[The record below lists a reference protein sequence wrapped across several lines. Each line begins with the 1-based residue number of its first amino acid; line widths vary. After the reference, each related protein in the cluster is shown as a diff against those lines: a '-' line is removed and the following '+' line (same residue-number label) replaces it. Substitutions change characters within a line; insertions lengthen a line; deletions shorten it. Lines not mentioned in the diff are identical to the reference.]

1 MLEKLGKL
9 LVSIRDLAGFTIDLD
24 HWTMA
29 EAPAF
34 LSKFAP
40 ILDELQDVTE
50 PLQLGRENPV
60 ATSYEHVENI

>member
-24 HWTMA
+24 HGGSTGVPEQIRSHLGRVA
-29 EAPAF
+29 GRHGAPSA
-34 LSKFAP
+34 
-40 ILDELQDVTE
+40 
-50 PLQLGRENPV
+50 GRENPV